1 MKAKTPIL
9 ICLALVLS
17 VLLAY
22 ALREQNI
29 TNGKVTMS
37 DEATLVPQKIVGMY
51 DTPVEITR
59 LFYKG
64 ELIGVVKD
72 ETILEKTR
80 ERTYHDK
87 YERDFPDTGISYNQD
102 IYFYKEKTYVNY
114 EDRDKEIGDY
124 LYDNDLFLVDVY
136 KISLGDKDTIYVK
149 NLDDFKSALR
159 KFVLNF
165 VSEETFIKLENR
177 EEIISLTTYGE
188 QEINVSLEDTITSV
202 KSSAPS
208 EEIFTNENE
217 IILYLCYGRDPQLK
231 YYSVQDF
238 DTIEGVAKKF
248 GMTPQQLVII
258 NDKLNGVNQFI
269 YSGMELNVTYF
280 DCAIN
285 VIVEKEKFVS
295 EVVYQPAKK
304 YETDPTMAA
313 GQVIVLT
320 KGRDGKKNTLYQEIY
335 VNGVLT
341 SYKQKSTTIVV
352 PPVQEVVRIGAARDT
367 SYIDTGEKNFR
378 LPVDNCYVMC
388 GYGCYYGHRGTD
400 FANQYEPY
408 GKIYA
413 CESGV
418 VTHNSYQWDMGWF
431 YCIDHGDGFWF
442 RYLHM
447 SHKGPIPVGTTVI
460 RSQYIGD
467 IGMTGSATAPHV
479 HIDVFIGGL
488 NGNRGNPCTVL
499 PC

>member
-1 MKAKTPIL
+1 MKIKNALL
-9 ICLALVLS
+9 ICLALLLS
-17 VLLAY
+17 VYLAY
-22 ALREQNI
+22 TLSNQNI
-29 TNGKVTMS
+29 ANGEVTMS
-37 DEATLVPQKIVGMY
+37 DETSLVPQKVLGMY

-59 LFYKG
+59 LFYQG
-64 ELIGVVKD
+64 ELIGVIHD
-72 ETILEKTR
+72 DSILESTR

-87 YERDFPDTGISYNQD
+87 YEEAFPDTTISYNGD
-102 IYFYKEKTYVNY
+102 IYFYREKTYVNY
-114 EDRDKEIGDY
+114 EDIDKQIGDY
-124 LYDNDLFLVDVY
+124 LYDNDLFLVDAY
-136 KISLGDKDTIYVK
+136 KISLGDKDVIYVK

-165 VSEETFIKLENR
+165 ISEETFIKLENR

-188 QEINVSLEDTITSV
+188 QEVNVSLEDNITAV

-208 EEIFTNENE
+208 EEIFTDENE
-217 IILYLCYGRDPQLK
+217 IIIYLCYGRDPQLE
-231 YYSVQDF
+231 YYTVKDF
-238 DTIEGVAKKF
+238 DTIEGVAKKC

-280 DCAIN
+280 SPAIN

-295 EVVYQPAKK
+295 EVVYRPSTK

-313 GQVIVLT
+313 GQVIVIT
-320 KGRDGKKNTLYQEIY
+320 KGQDGKKNTLYQEIY

-341 SYKQKSTTIVV
+341 SYKQKSTTIVEA
-352 PPVQEVVRIGAARDT
+352 PVQEVVRIGAAADS

-413 CESGV
+413 CENGV

-447 SHKGPIPVGTTVI
+447 SHKGPIPVGATVI

-467 IGMTGSATAPHV
+467 IGMTGTATAPHV
-479 HIDVFIGGL
+479 HIDIFIGGL
-488 NGNRGNPCTVL
+488 NGNRVNPCTVL

>member
-1 MKAKTPIL
+1 MTKIVKLTDRIRYLQMSYEP
-9 ICLALVLS
+9 LS
-17 VLLAY
+17 ADVVAVRGDS
-22 ALREQNI
+22 AWWI
-29 TNGKVTMS
+29 FDVGAC
-37 DEATLVPQKIVGMY
+37 DEAVDFINALPRHPVSENIALHENGECAGAAAVPLKKNIVISHFHRDHLLNVQRMCG
-51 DTPVEITR
+51 
-59 LFYKG
+59 G
-64 ELIGVVKD
+64 E
-72 ETILEKTR
+72 
-80 ERTYHDK
+80 
-87 YERDFPDTGISYNQD
+87 
-102 IYFYKEKTYVNY
+102 
-114 EDRDKEIGDY
+114 
-124 LYDNDLFLVDVY
+124 
-136 KISLGDKDTIYVK
+136 ISLDIDALYVGAYTSK
-149 NLDDFKSALR
+149 
-159 KFVLNF
+159 
-165 VSEETFIKLENR
+165 TF
-177 EEIISLTTYGE
+177 GE
-188 QEINVSLEDTITSV
+188 
-202 KSSAPS
+202 
-208 EEIFTNENE
+208 
-217 IILYLCYGRDPQLK
+217 
-231 YYSVQDF
+231 
-238 DTIEGVAKKF
+238 IEGVAKKF

-488 NGNRGNPCTVL
+488 NGNRVNPCTVL

>member
-1 MKAKTPIL
+1 MKIKSFIL
-9 ICLALVLS
+9 ICLALLRS
-17 VLLAY
+17 VYLAY
-22 ALREQNI
+22 AMNNQNI
-29 TNGKVTMS
+29 ANGEVTMS
-37 DEATLVPQKIVGMY
+37 DEASLVPQKVLGMY
-51 DTPVEITR
+51 DTPVELTR
-59 LFYKG
+59 LFYQG
-64 ELIGVVKD
+64 ELIGVVHN
-72 ETILEKTR
+72 ESILESTR

-87 YERDFPDTGISYNQD
+87 YEEAFPDTNISYNGD
-102 IYFYKEKTYVNY
+102 IYFYREKTYVNY
-114 EDRDKEIGDY
+114 EDIDKQIGDY
-124 LYDNDLFLVDVY
+124 LYDNDLFLVDAY
-136 KISLGDKDTIYVK
+136 KISLGDKDVIYVK
-149 NLDDFKSALR
+149 NLDDFKNALR

-165 VSEETFIKLENR
+165 ISEETFIKLENR
-177 EEIISLTTYGE
+177 ETIISLTTYGE
-188 QEINVSLEDTITSV
+188 QEVNVSLEDTITAV

-217 IILYLCYGRDPQLK
+217 IIIYLCYGRDPQLE
-231 YYSVQDF
+231 YYTVKDF
-238 DTIEGVAKKF
+238 DTIEGVAKKC

-258 NDKLNGVNQFI
+258 NDKLSGVNQFI

-280 DCAIN
+280 RPAIN

-295 EVVYQPAKK
+295 EVVYRPSTK

-313 GQVIVLT
+313 GQVIVIT
-320 KGRDGKKNTLYQEIY
+320 KGQDGKKNTLYQEIY

-341 SYKQKSTTIVV
+341 SYKQKSTTIVEA
-352 PPVQEVVRIGAARDT
+352 PVQEVVRIGAAAD
-367 SYIDTGEKNFR
+367 SAYIDTGEKNFR

-413 CESGV
+413 CENGV

-447 SHKGPIPVGTTVI
+447 SHKGPIPVGATVI

-467 IGMTGSATAPHV
+467 IGMTGTATAPHV
-479 HIDVFIGGL
+479 HIDIFIGGL
-488 NGNRGNPCTVL
+488 NGNRVNPCTVL

>member
-1 MKAKTPIL
+1 MKIKSFIL
-9 ICLALVLS
+9 ICLALLRS
-17 VLLAY
+17 VYLAY
-22 ALREQNI
+22 AMNNQNI
-29 TNGKVTMS
+29 ANGEVTMS
-37 DEATLVPQKIVGMY
+37 DEASLVPQKVLGMY

-59 LFYKG
+59 LFYQG
-64 ELIGVVKD
+64 ELIGVVHD
-72 ETILEKTR
+72 ESILESTR

-87 YERDFPDTGISYNQD
+87 YEEAFPDTNISYNGD
-102 IYFYKEKTYVNY
+102 IYFYREKTYVNY
-114 EDRDKEIGDY
+114 EDIDKQIGDY
-124 LYDNDLFLVDVY
+124 LYDNDLFLVDAY
-136 KISLGDKDTIYVK
+136 KISLGDKDVIYVK

-165 VSEETFIKLENR
+165 ISEETFIKLENR

-188 QEINVSLEDTITSV
+188 QEVNVSLEDNITAV

-208 EEIFTNENE
+208 EEIFTDENE
-217 IILYLCYGRDPQLK
+217 IIIYLCYGRDPQLE
-231 YYSVQDF
+231 YYTVKDF
-238 DTIEGVAKKF
+238 DTIEGVAKKC

-269 YSGMELNVTYF
+269 YSGMELNVTY
-280 DCAIN
+280 CSPAIN

-295 EVVYQPAKK
+295 EVVYRPSTK

-313 GQVIVLT
+313 GQVIVIT
-320 KGRDGKKNTLYQEIY
+320 KGQDGKKNTLYQEIY

-341 SYKQKSTTIVV
+341 SYKQKSTTIVEA
-352 PPVQEVVRIGAARDT
+352 PVQEVVRIGAAADS

-413 CESGV
+413 CENGV

-447 SHKGPIPVGTTVI
+447 SHKGPIPVGATVI

-467 IGMTGSATAPHV
+467 IGMTGTATAPHV
-479 HIDVFIGGL
+479 HIDIFIGGL
-488 NGNRGNPCTVL
+488 NGNRVNPCTVL

>member
-1 MKAKTPIL
+1 MKIKNALL
-9 ICLALVLS
+9 ICLALLLS
-17 VLLAY
+17 VYLAY
-22 ALREQNI
+22 TLSNQNI
-29 TNGKVTMS
+29 ANGEVTMS
-37 DEATLVPQKIVGMY
+37 DEASLVPQKVLGMY

-59 LFYKG
+59 LFYQG
-64 ELIGVVKD
+64 ELIGVIHD
-72 ETILEKTR
+72 DSILESTR

-87 YERDFPDTGISYNQD
+87 YEEAFPDTTISYNGD
-102 IYFYKEKTYVNY
+102 IYFYREKTYVNY
-114 EDRDKEIGDY
+114 ENIDQQIGDY
-124 LYDNDLFLVDVY
+124 LYDNDLFLVDAY
-136 KISLGDKDTIYVK
+136 KISLGDKDVIYVK

-165 VSEETFIKLENR
+165 ISEETFIKLENR

-188 QEINVSLEDTITSV
+188 QEVNVSLEDNITAV

-208 EEIFTNENE
+208 EEIFTDENE
-217 IILYLCYGRDPQLK
+217 IIIYLCYGRDPQLE
-231 YYSVQDF
+231 YYTVKDF
-238 DTIEGVAKKF
+238 DTIEGVAKKC

-280 DCAIN
+280 SPAIN

-295 EVVYQPAKK
+295 EVVYRPSTK

-313 GQVIVLT
+313 GQVIVIT
-320 KGRDGKKNTLYQEIY
+320 KGQDGKKNTLYQEIY

-341 SYKQKSTTIVV
+341 SYKQKSTTIVEA
-352 PPVQEVVRIGAARDT
+352 PVQEVVRIGAAADS

-413 CESGV
+413 CENGV

-447 SHKGPIPVGTTVI
+447 SHKGPIPVGATVI

-467 IGMTGSATAPHV
+467 IGMTGTATAPHV
-479 HIDVFIGGL
+479 HIDIFIGGL
-488 NGNRGNPCTVL
+488 NGNRVNPCTVL

>member
-1 MKAKTPIL
+1 MKIKNALL
-9 ICLALVLS
+9 ICLALLLS
-17 VLLAY
+17 VYLAY
-22 ALREQNI
+22 TLSNQNI
-29 TNGKVTMS
+29 ANGEVTMS
-37 DEATLVPQKIVGMY
+37 DETSLVPQKVLGMY

-59 LFYKG
+59 LFYQG
-64 ELIGVVKD
+64 ELIGVIHD
-72 ETILEKTR
+72 DSILESTR

-87 YERDFPDTGISYNQD
+87 YEEAFPDTTISYNGD
-102 IYFYKEKTYVNY
+102 IYFYREKTYVNY
-114 EDRDKEIGDY
+114 EDIDKQIGDY
-124 LYDNDLFLVDVY
+124 LYDNDLFLVDAY
-136 KISLGDKDTIYVK
+136 KISLGDKDVIYVK

-165 VSEETFIKLENR
+165 ISEETFIKLENR

-188 QEINVSLEDTITSV
+188 QEVNVSLEDNITAV

-208 EEIFTNENE
+208 EEIFTDENE
-217 IILYLCYGRDPQLK
+217 IIIYLCYGRDPQLE
-231 YYSVQDF
+231 YYTVKDL
-238 DTIEGVAKKF
+238 DTIEGVAKKC

-280 DCAIN
+280 SPAIN

-295 EVVYQPAKK
+295 EVVYRPSTK

-313 GQVIVLT
+313 GQVIVIT
-320 KGRDGKKNTLYQEIY
+320 KGQDGKKNTLYQEIY

-341 SYKQKSTTIVV
+341 SYKQKSTTIVEA
-352 PPVQEVVRIGAARDT
+352 PVQEVVRIGAAADS

-413 CESGV
+413 CENGV

-447 SHKGPIPVGTTVI
+447 SHKGPIPVGATVI

-467 IGMTGSATAPHV
+467 IGMTGTATAPHV
-479 HIDVFIGGL
+479 HIDIFIGGL
-488 NGNRGNPCTVL
+488 NGNRVNPCTVL